1 MAVRL
6 AHADHDVSA
15 IARGP
20 HLAAIRA
27 NGLKLVEAHQEL
39 VADLE
44 ATDRIADLDTQDVVL
59 LALKAHQIA
68 AVVDDL
74 RALFGPDTVL
84 VTLQNGIPWWYF
96 QKLRGGFADRV
107 VETVDPGG
115 RLFNAIDPNRIIG
128 CIGYPAAT
136 IAEPGVIRHIEG
148 NKFPV
153 GELDGCD
160 SERVRMVSGL
170 FEQAGFKSR
179 VLDDIRSEIW
189 LKLWGNLTFNP
200 ISALTHST
208 LVDICQ
214 FPLTRALAA
223 AMMTEAQAIGE
234 RLGAGFR
241 VPMERRIAGAEGV
254 GKHKTS
260 MLQDVEAGKPLEID
274 GMLGVVVE
282 LAGVT
287 GVEVPT
293 LRALYACV
301 SLLNKTIQEED
312 LRIKGCPASW
322 LAAGSESP
330 TAFGWRPHPPWLR
343 CSLVEYC
350 RHSPS
355 SRRARLAPR
364 HPRYDAGLSPRT
376 AGRSPADGRR
386 NQAARFAHAGVS

>member
-1 MAVRL
+1 MKICVVGAGAIGGYVAVRL
-6 AHADHDVSA
+6 AHAGHEVSA

-27 NGLKLVEAHQEL
+27 NGLTLVEAEQEL
-39 VADLE
+39 IATDLE

-59 LALKAHQIA
+59 LALKAHQIT

-74 RALFGPDTVL
+74 PVLLGAGTVL

-96 QKLRGGFADRV
+96 QKLGGPYAGRV

-115 RLFNAIDPNRIIG
+115 VLFNTIDPNRIIG
-128 CIGYPAAT
+128 CIGYPAAI

-148 NKFPV
+148 NRFPV
-153 GELDGCD
+153 GELDG
-160 SERVRMVSGL
+160 SNSNRVRMVSGL
-170 FEQAGFKSR
+170 LEQAGFKSR

-214 FPLTRALAA
+214 FPLTRELAA
-223 AMMTEAQAIGE
+223 TMMTEAQAIGE
-234 RLGAGFR
+234 RLGARFR

-282 LAGVT
+282 LGKMT

-293 LRALYACV
+293 LRALYACA
-301 SLLNKTIQEED
+301 SLLSKTILDERV
-312 LRIKGCPASW
+312 RIKG
-322 LAAGSESP
+322 
-330 TAFGWRPHPPWLR
+330 
-343 CSLVEYC
+343 
-350 RHSPS
+350 
-355 SRRARLAPR
+355 APR
-364 HPRYDAGLSPRT
+364 AG
-376 AGRSPADGRR
+376 
-386 NQAARFAHAGVS
+386 

>member
-1 MAVRL
+1 MKICVVGAGAIGGYLAVRL
-6 AHADHDVSA
+6 SHAGHELSA

-20 HLAAIRA
+20 HLAAIKA
-27 NGLKLVEAHQEL
+27 SGLTLVEAEREL
-39 VADLE
+39 VANLT
-44 ATDRIADLDTQDVVL
+44 ATDRIADLGEQDVVL
-59 LALKAHQIA
+59 LTLKAHQITA
-68 AVVDDL
+68 IVDDL
-74 RALFGPDTVL
+74 PTLFGPDTVL

-96 QKLRGGFADRV
+96 QHLPGPYADRV

-115 RLFNAIDPNRIIG
+115 VLFRAIDPKRIIG
-128 CIGYPAAT
+128 CIAYPAAT
-136 IAEPGVIRHIEG
+136 VTGPGMIRHIEG

-153 GELDGCD
+153 GELDGSD
-160 SERVRMVSGL
+160 SDRVRMVSGL

-200 ISALTHST
+200 ISALTHAT

-214 FPLTRALAA
+214 FPLTRELAA
-223 AMMTEAQAIGE
+223 TMMTEAKTVGE

-282 LAGVT
+282 LAEVT
-287 GVEVPT
+287 GVDVPT

-301 SLLNKTIQEED
+301 SLLNTTIQDERV
-312 LRIKGCPASW
+312 RIKA
-322 LAAGSESP
+322 
-330 TAFGWRPHPPWLR
+330 
-343 CSLVEYC
+343 
-350 RHSPS
+350 
-355 SRRARLAPR
+355 ARL
-364 HPRYDAGLSPRT
+364 
-376 AGRSPADGRR
+376 
-386 NQAARFAHAGVS
+386 VS

>member
-1 MAVRL
+1 MKICVVGAGAIGGYVAVRL
-6 AHADHDVSA
+6 AQAGHAVSA

-27 NGLKLVEAHQEL
+27 HGLKLVEAAQEL
-39 VADLE
+39 VATDLE

-74 RALFGPDTVL
+74 PGLLGPDTVL

-96 QKLRGGFADRV
+96 QKLRGPYADRV

-115 RLFNAIDPNRIIG
+115 VLFNAIDPNRIIG

-136 IAEPGVIRHIEG
+136 IVEPGVIRHIEG
-148 NKFPV
+148 NRFPV
-153 GELDGCD
+153 GELDGSD
-160 SERVRMVSGL
+160 SDRVRMVSGL
-170 FEQAGFKSR
+170 LEQADFKSR

-214 FPLTRALAA
+214 FPLTRELAA
-223 AMMTEAQAIGE
+223 AMMTEAQVIGE
-234 RLGAGFR
+234 RLGARFR

-282 LAGVT
+282 LAGMT
-287 GVEVPT
+287 GADVPT
-293 LRALYACV
+293 LRAIYACA
-301 SLLNKTIQEED
+301 SLLNKTIQDERV
-312 LRIKGCPASW
+312 RIRGVP
-322 LAAGSESP
+322 
-330 TAFGWRPHPPWLR
+330 
-343 CSLVEYC
+343 
-350 RHSPS
+350 
-355 SRRARLAPR
+355 
-364 HPRYDAGLSPRT
+364 
-376 AGRSPADGRR
+376 
-386 NQAARFAHAGVS
+386 FAC